1 MTLTVLFLLKKALCF
16 VYISFDV
23 RLTLTSEKAA
33 GSHNFPTLFNSPGLT
48 VLVTR
53 GLSFFPLLT
62 DPTMGATVW
71 KITPE
76 MGY

>member
-1 MTLTVLFLLKKALCF
+1 MTSKVL
-16 VYISFDV
+16 
-23 RLTLTSEKAA
+23 EEAA
-33 GSHNFPTLFNSPGLT
+33 RSHNFPTLLNSLGMT

-62 DPTMGATVW
+62 YPTMGATVW

>member
-1 MTLTVLFLLKKALCF
+1 MF
-16 VYISFDV
+16 VYIEFDV
-23 RLTLTSEKAA
+23 RMTSKVLEEAA
-33 GSHNFPTLFNSPGLT
+33 RSHNFPTLLNSLGMT

-62 DPTMGATVW
+62 YPTMGATVW